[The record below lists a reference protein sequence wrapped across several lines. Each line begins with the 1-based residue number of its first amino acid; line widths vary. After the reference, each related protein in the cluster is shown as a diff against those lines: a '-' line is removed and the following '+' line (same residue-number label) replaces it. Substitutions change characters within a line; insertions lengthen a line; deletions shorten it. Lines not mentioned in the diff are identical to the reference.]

1 MVTETGEEDSIVYGD
16 SNGRRREQRCR
27 FQRKFSKQNYGR
39 KVQYVHFTLKYR
51 NMWVT
56 VEQYYTGTYYEV
68 VGYLCN

>member
-51 NMWVT
+51 NMWGSRLNIIVL
-56 VEQYYTGTYYEV
+56 VQRAGV
-68 VGYLCN
+68 YLCK